1 MCIGLTSNGVTFR
14 PIKVGEASSPGCFEF
29 FYPFDRVATKTEE
42 QPGTSRMVEESG
54 DEFSADFA
62 FVDEGP
68 PDVTAT
74 ESPAES
80 VEKGKDGKALSK
92 YESLEQRLQEYRSTH
107 KVTFSDE
114 QGREQEGKHKAK
126 EASKTDKKVVKGK
139 GVKEL
144 EPECISREDED
155 SLIDHDDNPS
165 QPSKPTD
172 SYFDAEL
179 GTVMGEVE
187 TFADMNL
194 SRPLLKSL
202 ASLMFDRPTPIQRAA
217 IPVAMMG
224 KDICGGAVTGSGK
237 TGAFLIPIMERLMR
251 KPKHASA
258 AVRVLILLP
267 TRELA
272 VQCYEVAI
280 KLIAFAPSSAN
291 IRVALVAGGLPMKQQ
306 EVELRRAPDVVIA
319 TPGRLIDHLR
329 NSVGF
334 TLQTVEILVLD
345 EADRMLEDGF
355 ADELNEIIRN
365 CPQQRQTILFSATMT
380 DNVDELVR
388 LSLKRPARIFVD
400 ANTALAQR
408 LHQEFV
414 RIRADREEDRTA
426 ILLALCRR
434 TCTERCIIFFPT
446 KELAH
451 QFRLL
456 LGLLGLRVAELH
468 GGLGQAD
475 RLDALER
482 FKARTVDFLTATDVA
497 ARGLDI
503 PGVQFV
509 LNYSMPQNY
518 KLYLHRVGRT
528 ARAGAT
534 GCSITLVGEGADRKL
549 LKMVI
554 KNATVPVKHRQMPPT
569 VIEQHRQA
577 TNELQPALKTLLEEE
592 KEQKLLQQTER
603 ELDRAQNLLNHREQ
617 IGARPRKTWFQTPK
631 QKMQA
636 KLCDR
641 QGNDEVQPRT
651 DTSTRINGHHGKN
664 KSSLHSGKRA
674 PSKKDGDK
682 SKRTRK

>member
-1 MCIGLTSNGVTFR
+1 
-14 PIKVGEASSPGCFEF
+14 
-29 FYPFDRVATKTEE
+29 
-42 QPGTSRMVEESG
+42 MVEESG
-54 DEFSADFA
+54 DEFNVDFA
-62 FVDEGP
+62 FVDESP
-68 PDVTAT
+68 PDATAT
-74 ESPAES
+74 EEIIKPAGDEEDDK
-80 VEKGKDGKALSK
+80 VLSK
-92 YESLEQRLQEYRSTH
+92 YESLERRLQEYRSTH
-107 KVTFSDE
+107 TVAFSDE
-114 QGREQEGKHKAK
+114 QEWKEGKRKSKAK
-126 EASKTDKKVVKGK
+126 GNDAGKPAK
-139 GVKEL
+139 GVKDLKL
-144 EPECISREDED
+144 ESTSQDNEDL
-155 SLIDHDDNPS
+155 LIDHDSHPS
-165 QPSKPTD
+165 RPFKQAD
-172 SYFDAEL
+172 SYFDAEV

-194 SRPLLKSL
+194 SRPLLKGL
-202 ASLMFDRPTPIQRAA
+202 ASLKFDRPTPIQRAA

-251 KPKHASA
+251 KPKHASTV
-258 AVRVLILLP
+258 VRVLILLP

-272 VQCYEVAI
+272 VQCHEVAT
-280 KLIAFAPSSAN
+280 KLMAFASSSAN
-291 IRVALVAGGLPMKQQ
+291 IRVALAAGGLPMKQQ
-306 EVELRRAPDVVIA
+306 ELELRRAPDIVIA

-334 TLQTVEILVLD
+334 NLHTVEILVLD

-388 LSLKRPARIFVD
+388 LSLKKPARIFVD
-400 ANTALAQR
+400 SNTALAQR

-414 RIRADREEDRTA
+414 RIRADREDDRIA

-503 PGVQFV
+503 SGVRYV

-554 KNATVPVKHRQMPPT
+554 KNATEPVKHRQMAPT
-569 VIEQHRQA
+569 IIEQHRQA
-577 TNELQPALKTLLEEE
+577 INELQPALEALLGEE
-592 KEQKLLQQTER
+592 KEQKLFQRTER
-603 ELDRAQNLLNHREQ
+603 ELDRAQNLLNHREE
-617 IGARPRKTWFQTPK
+617 IEARPRKTWFQTPK
-631 QKMQA
+631 QKVQA
-636 KLCDR
+636 KRRDR
-641 QGNDEVQPRT
+641 QGNDEV
-651 DTSTRINGHHGKN
+651 STRSVVNTGINN
-664 KSSLHSGKRA
+664 NSGKTKGNPHPEKR
-674 PSKKDGDK
+674 PTSKKDGGK
-682 SKRTRK
+682 SKRLRK